1 MPWVLSGCRESG
13 NLTNMK
19 NYILKTPDS
28 GTAEQAKEAKGQNG
42 KIAKEILLGVDA
54 HLNSYQVG
62 RKIDQSGIQPVQ
74 SFGLEQLLSFAQKQI
89 GLAEKVYAVYEAG
102 PLGYVLYRKLRE
114 LGVEA
119 MVCAPES
126 LEAGSKRK
134 HNKMDA
140 AKLTGRLFNH
150 RNGDR
155 YALRVVK
162 VPEPQQ
168 EQLRAESRQHDQL
181 VRTRKALGA
190 QGRALCLSQGYPIQ
204 GNWWRPRALAKLC
217 RLLPDWMVEAL
228 SRWQANLMLLDEQI
242 ASLKIKLANS
252 LAGSRP
258 KGCGALSLTQL
269 EREIF
274 DWERIKNPRAAG
286 CFAGLCPSEH
296 SSGKPGKQRLGA
308 ITKVGNPRIRVLL
321 IEMVWRL
328 LRFQPDYGPISQ
340 WREQLQGGNK
350 ARKKK
355 AAVAV
360 ARRLFIDLWRIRTGQ
375 IRAEELGF
383 RMVG

>member
-1 MPWVLSGCRESG
+1 MSS

-28 GTAEQAKEAKGQNG
+28 ETAEQAKEAKGQNG
-42 KIAKEILLGVDA
+42 KIAKEILLGIDA
-54 HLNSYQVG
+54 HLHNYQVG

-74 SFGLEQLLSFAQKQI
+74 SFSLEQLLSFAQKQL
-89 GLAEKVYAVYEAG
+89 GLAEKVSAVYEAG

-119 MVCAPES
+119 LVCAPES

-140 AKLTGRLFNH
+140 AKLTSRLFNQ

-155 YALRVVK
+155 YALRVVT

-168 EQLRAESRQHDQL
+168 ERLRAESRQHDQL
-181 VRTRKALGA
+181 VRTRKALEA
-190 QGRALCLSQGYPIQ
+190 QGRALCLSQGYEIQ
-204 GNWWRPRALAKLC
+204 GNWWRPRASAQLC
-217 RLLPDWMVEAL
+217 SLLPDWIVAAL
-228 SRWQANLMLLDEQI
+228 SRWQAKLLLLDEQI
-242 ASLKIKLANS
+242 AALKIKLANS
-252 LAGSRP
+252 LEGSRP

-274 DWERIKNPRAAG
+274 DWGRLKNPGAVGR
-286 CFAGLCPSEH
+286 FAGLCPSEH
-296 SSGKPGKQRLGA
+296 STGGPGQQRLGA

-328 LRFQPDYGPISQ
+328 VRFQPDYGPISQ
-340 WREQLQGGNK
+340 WRAQLQGGNK

-360 ARRLFIDLWRIRTGQ
+360 ARRLLIDLWRIRTGQ
-375 IRAEELGF
+375 IRPEELGF

>member
-28 GTAEQAKEAKGQNG
+28 ETAEQAKEAKGQNG

-190 QGRALCLSQGYPIQ
+190 QGRALCLSQGYQIQ

-252 LAGSRP
+252 LEGSRP